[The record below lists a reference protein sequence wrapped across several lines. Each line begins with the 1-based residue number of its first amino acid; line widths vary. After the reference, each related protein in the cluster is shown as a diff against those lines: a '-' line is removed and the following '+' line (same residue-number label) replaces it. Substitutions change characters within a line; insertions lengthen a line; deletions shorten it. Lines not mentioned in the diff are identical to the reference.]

1 MKFEIGFN
9 RRDNNDTKEF
19 YKFIEATLI
28 SKEECEYYQIELN
41 TFEELEKL
49 LNKINMKYYNNT
61 YTYSVVMSFD
71 NPVIFLDKDI

>member
-41 TFEELEKL
+41 TFEELEQL
-49 LNKINMKYYNNT
+49 LEKINGKIAPRFL
-61 YTYSVVMSFD
+61 YSAVVSFD
-71 NPVIFLDKDI
+71 PPTIYIDKEV